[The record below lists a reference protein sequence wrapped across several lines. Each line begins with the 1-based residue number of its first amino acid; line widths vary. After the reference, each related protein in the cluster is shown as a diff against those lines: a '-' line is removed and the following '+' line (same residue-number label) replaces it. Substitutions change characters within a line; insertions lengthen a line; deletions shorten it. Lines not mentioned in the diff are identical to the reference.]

1 VEIRR
6 TAIIKLDVDDSDA
19 PHLHETIEEYLWACN
34 YVVQDA
40 WQDDY
45 KPTSK
50 TELHRRTYRDVR
62 EQTRLQANLVQSARN
77 RAAEAIKGVVARW
90 QNGKKASQPH
100 FTTPSVRYD
109 KRSATFHD
117 GHISLSTVNGR
128 IEAEYV
134 LPPEGDNPHTR
145 YLRNDEYEVTG
156 ATLQYRDAT
165 DTFFLHIGTKAD
177 VESEIPDE
185 GDAEHSTVLG
195 VDLGIEQIAVT
206 STGMFWSGDY
216 LNHRRREYE
225 RVRDDLQRTGTES
238 AHRTIE
244 RMGDRETRWVEDYI
258 HRVSKA
264 IVQEAVAHGCNRIAF
279 EELTD
284 IRDRMPGM
292 KAFHVW
298 AFRRLY
304 DYVTYKA
311 REAGIEAVQVDPAYT
326 SKRCSRC
333 GVITDGNRPSQAK
346 FCCRKCGYDVNADYN
361 AAKNIGF
368 RLLRAGQT
376 SSHGG
381 ATRHLALKSGTMT
394 VNGGYSPTSGKVRTG
409 VHRQAH
415 THRWAGDPWNNR

>member
-1 VEIRR
+1 MAEVRR
-6 TAIIKLDVDDSDA
+6 TVVVKLNVDDSDA
-19 PHLHETIEEYLWACN
+19 TLLHETIEEYLWACN

-50 TELHRRTYRDVR
+50 NKLHDRTYSDVR

-77 RAAEAIKGVVARW
+77 RAAEAIKGVIARW

-117 GHISLSTVNGR
+117 DHVSLSTVSGR

-134 LPPEGDNPHTR
+134 LPPEGDNPQTK
-145 YLRNDEYEVTG
+145 YLCNDEYEVTD

-185 GDAEHSTVLG
+185 GDAENSTVLG

-206 STGMFWSGDY
+206 STGMFWSGGY
-216 LNHRRREYE
+216 LTHRRQEYE
-225 RVRDDLQRTGTES
+225 RVRGDLQRTGTES

-244 RMGDRETRWVEDYI
+244 RMGDRERRWVEDYL
-258 HRVSKA
+258 HRISKA
-264 IVQEAVAHGCNRIAF
+264 IVQEAVAHGCDRIAF

-284 IRDRMPGM
+284 IRDRMPDV
-292 KAFHVW
+292 KKFHAW

-304 DYVTYKA
+304 DYVAYKA
-311 REAGIEAVQVDPAYT
+311 EGEGIDTTQVDPAYT
-326 SKRCSRC
+326 SKRCSKC
-333 GVITDGNRPSQAK
+333 GTTLDENRRSQAR
-346 FCCRKCGYDVNADYN
+346 FCCQKCGYEVNADYN

-368 RLLRAGQT
+368 RLLRAEQK
-376 SSHGG
+376 SPHGG
-381 ATRHLALKSGTMT
+381 AISHLALKSGTLN
-394 VNGGYSPTSGKVRTG
+394 VNGGYSPASE
-409 VHRQAH
+409 
-415 THRWAGDPWNNR
+415 

>member
-1 VEIRR
+1 MAEMRR
-6 TAIIKLDVDDSDA
+6 TVVVKLDVDDSDA
-19 PHLHETIEEYLWACN
+19 TLLHETVKEYLWACN

-50 TELHRRTYRDVR
+50 NTLHDRTYSDVR

-77 RAAEAIKGVVARW
+77 RAAEAIKSVVARW
-90 QNGKKASQPH
+90 KKGKKASQPN

-117 GHISLSTVNGR
+117 DRVSLSTVNGR

-134 LPPEGDNPHTR
+134 LPPEGDTPQTK
-145 YLRNDEYEVTG
+145 YLHNDEYEISD

-185 GDAEHSTVLG
+185 GDAENSTVLG

-206 STGMFWSGDY
+206 STGQFWSGSY

-225 RVRDDLQRTGTES
+225 RVRGDLQRTGTES

-244 RMGDRETRWVEDYI
+244 QMGDRESRWVEDYL
-258 HRVSKA
+258 HRISKA
-264 IVQEAVAHGCNRIAF
+264 IVQEAVAHDCDRIAF
-279 EELTD
+279 EELTE
-284 IRDRMPGM
+284 IRDRMPGA
-292 KAFHVW
+292 KKFHAW

-304 DYVTYKA
+304 DYVAYKS
-311 REAGIEAVQVDPAYT
+311 EAEGIEATQVDPAYT
-326 SKRCSRC
+326 STRCSKC
-333 GVITDGNRPSQAK
+333 GTTLDENRQSQAK
-346 FCCRKCGYDVNADYN
+346 FCCQKCGYEVNADYN

-368 RLLRAGQT
+368 RLLRAGQK
-376 SSHGG
+376 SPYGG
-381 ATRHLALKSGTMT
+381 ATRHLALKSGTLN
-394 VNGGYSPTSGKVRTG
+394 VNGDYSPAT
-409 VHRQAH
+409 Q
-415 THRWAGDPWNNR
+415 